1 MSAISQVSSVPVHTV
16 QQIPAPPAPREAQN
30 NGPHDTG
37 RPDVV
42 PGAQTGRTL
51 DVTA

>member
-16 QQIPAPPAPREAQN
+16 SQTPSPPPPREAQN
-30 NGPHDTG
+30 EGPHDTG
-37 RPDVV
+37 RPDAVAG
-42 PGAQTGRTL
+42 PQTGRTL